1 MTSCPECENDL
12 DIEVEEV
19 EEGDV
24 VACDECGTEYEI
36 VGVEPLELS
45 QSGRGHRRGRRRLH
59 WKRKRRKSEREPR
72 KSGGMGG
79 FCRPYIGDRS
89 SGTTCRCWLMRQNL
103 GQRNVAGL
111 VVDDNS
117 APVQGATVFL
127 KNQKT
132 KSIRSYTSASNG
144 SFRFAQVNMTD
155 DYDLWAE
162 KDGKKSATKDRQ
174 FLGCPQGF

>member
-1 MTSCPECENDL
+1 MS
-12 DIEVEEV
+12 
-19 EEGDV
+19 G
-24 VACDECGTEYEI
+24 VA
-36 VGVEPLELS
+36 
-45 QSGRGHRRGRRRLH
+45 HA
-59 WKRKRRKSEREPR
+59 
-72 KSGGMGG
+72 
-79 FCRPYIGDRS
+79 
-89 SGTTCRCWLMRQNL
+89 QNL

-111 VVDDNS
+111 VIDANS

-162 KDGKKSATKDRQ
+162 KDGKEEPDQNRQ
-174 FLGCPQGF
+174 FVGCTQGLSDGVETEVGIARAS